1 VATTH
6 VNASPLLILE
16 LISCLMRV
24 IKDYCGVLTEE
35 SIRKN
40 FLLIYELLDECIDY
54 GFAQVGCL
62 AFYFKLI
69 TNVPIS

>member
-1 VATTH
+1 
-6 VNASPLLILE
+6 
-16 LISCLMRV
+16 MRV